1 MRSKFTI
8 YLLIALVLVS
18 LIGCAGQPSST
29 EDDGRIKVVTTIGQL
44 TDTVSIVGGDLVN
57 VTGLMGPGIDPH
69 LYVATESNVGLLQ
82 EAEIIF
88 YNGLFLEAQMNDILE
103 QLAKNK
109 HVVPVGENIPTDKLL
124 DSPIYQD
131 EHDPHIWFDVSIW
144 MQVVEVVRDTL
155 TEYDPENSTTYQEN
169 AAAYLL
175 ELENL
180 HAYVL
185 DQASKIPEEKRV
197 LITAHD
203 AFNYF
208 GQAYGFEVLGLQGI
222 STAAEAGTGD
232 VQTLAEFIVEHQIPA
247 IFIESSVPVRNIEAL
262 QAAVAS
268 RGFQV
273 EIGGELF
280 SDAMGNVGT
289 FEGTYIGMVSH
300 NIDTIASAL
309 IGQ

>member
-1 MRSKFTI
+1 MRSNLIKYFLFS
-8 YLLIALVLVS
+8 LLLLS
-18 LIGCAGQPSST
+18 LLGCSAQSPAAQ
-29 EDDGRIKVVTTIGQL
+29 DDGRIKIVTTIGQL
-44 TDTVSIVGGDLVN
+44 TDVVQIVGAEHVN

-69 LYVATESNVGLLQ
+69 LFVATESNVSLLQ

-103 QLAKNK
+103 QLGNSKT
-109 HVVPVGENIPTDKLL
+109 VVPVGERIITDKLL
-124 DSPIYQD
+124 DSPIYPD
-131 EHDPHIWFDVSIW
+131 EHDPHIWFDVTLW
-144 MQVVEVVRDTL
+144 MKVVEVVRDTL
-155 TEYDPENSTTYQEN
+155 VAFDPDHAAEYQAN
-169 AAAYLL
+169 ASAYLV
-175 ELENL
+175 ELETLNN
-180 HAYVL
+180 YVIGKAAQVPM
-185 DQASKIPEEKRV
+185 DKRV

-222 STAAEAGTGD
+222 STASEAGTGD

-268 RGFQV
+268 RGFQA

-280 SDAMGNVGT
+280 SDAMGNTGT
-289 FEGTYIGMVSH
+289 FEGTYIGMVTH
-300 NIDTIASAL
+300 NIDIITRAL
-309 IGQ
+309 AKQ

>member
-268 RGFQV
+268 IGFQV

-280 SDAMGNVGT
+280 SNAMGNVGT

>member
-155 TEYDPENSTTYQEN
+155 SEYDPENSTTYQEN